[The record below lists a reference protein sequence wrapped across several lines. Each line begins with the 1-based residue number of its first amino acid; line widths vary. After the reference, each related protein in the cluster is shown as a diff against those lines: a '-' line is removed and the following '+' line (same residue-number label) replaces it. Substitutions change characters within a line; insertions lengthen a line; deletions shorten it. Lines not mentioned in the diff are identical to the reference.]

1 MMPGHPSG
9 HMEACMLRSRP
20 APLALAAAVAVAVA
34 SLAGCSK
41 PAADA
46 ASPATGTADAAAS
59 AAPAASDPAPRQT
72 DTAASGFVLDMSRV
86 DAYYATIGKISA
98 MYQADPSLALG
109 KDGEE
114 DDPVAMDA
122 SESIDE
128 YVARIEAD
136 PKAKRLVTSAGMSV
150 SDFAHTNAALL
161 EGMMAAGM
169 MEATGKTD
177 VPEGINP
184 QFVAFA
190 RQHKAELQAKLSAL
204 QAQAGA
210 EE

>member
-1 MMPGHPSG
+1 
-9 HMEACMLRSRP
+9 MLRPVSRSRSVP
-20 APLALAAAVAVAVA
+20 ALLAPLALVAA
-34 SLAGCSK
+34 LAACSK
-41 PAADA
+41 PAADTA
-46 ASPATGTADAAAS
+46 PSATGASASADATA
-59 AAPAASDPAPRQT
+59 AAPGASDAGPEQT
-72 DTAASGFVLDMSRV
+72 ATTASGFVLDMSKV

-114 DDPVAMDA
+114 DDPVAMND
-122 SESIDE
+122 SESIDA
-128 YVARIEAD
+128 YIARLEAD
-136 PKAKRLVTSAGMSV
+136 PKAKRLVTSAGMSA

-169 MEATGKTD
+169 MEAAGKTE

-184 QFVAFA
+184 QYVAFA
-190 RQHKAELQAKLSAL
+190 QQHKAELEAKLSAL

>member
-1 MMPGHPSG
+1 
-9 HMEACMLRSRP
+9 MLRFRP
-20 APLALAAAVAVAVA
+20 APLALAAAFAVAVA
-34 SLAGCSK
+34 SVAGCSK

-46 ASPATGTADAAAS
+46 APPATGTADPTVD
-59 AAPAASDPAPRQT
+59 AAPAATGPAPRQT
-72 DTAASGFVLDMSRV
+72 DAAAAGFVLDMSGV
-86 DAYYATIGKISA
+86 DAYYATIGRISA

-122 SESIDE
+122 SESVEE

-136 PKAKRLVTSAGMSV
+136 PKARRLVTSAGMSV
-150 SDFAHTNAALL
+150 SDFAHTSAALL
-161 EGMMAAGM
+161 EGMMAAGV
-169 MEATGKTD
+169 MEATGKTE

-184 QFVAFA
+184 QYVAFA
-190 RQHKAELQAKLSAL
+190 QQHKAELQAKLSAL